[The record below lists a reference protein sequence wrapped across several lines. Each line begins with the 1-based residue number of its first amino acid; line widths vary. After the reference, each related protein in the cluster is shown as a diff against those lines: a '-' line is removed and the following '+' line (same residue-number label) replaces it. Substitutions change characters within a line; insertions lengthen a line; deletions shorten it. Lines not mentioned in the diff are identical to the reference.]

1 MDATGGSELF
11 TSYEQDYNQV
21 ALSISDKITKT
32 IPQQSGEPRKATV
45 HAAEREIDEAT
56 EILAQMEIEIFNLPN
71 SSRLRLQPRLRTYR
85 SNLDKLKRDLKRA
98 SSRING
104 PTDREELLSGAHGT
118 DLDSASI
125 DQRARLLTG
134 TERLAESSQRLQDSH
149 RIALETEIIGANVL
163 EDIRRQREQI
173 INTRN
178 TLLEAD
184 SYIDKAQ
191 RTLKGMTRRMAT
203 NRVITVLIIIVLV
216 ALIIFVVWA
225 KFFW

>member
-1 MDATGGSELF
+1 MDTTGGTDLF

-21 ALSISDKITKT
+21 VLAISDKINT
-32 IPQQSGEPRKATV
+32 IPQQSGEPRKATIR
-45 HAAEREIDEAT
+45 AAEREIDEAT
-56 EILAQMEIEIFNLPN
+56 EILAQMKVEIMN
-71 SSRLRLQPRLRTYR
+71 SSNAARLRLQPRIRTYQ
-85 SNLDKLKRDLKRA
+85 SNLDKLKRDLKHA
-98 SSRING
+98 SSRISG
-104 PTDREELLSGAHGT
+104 PTDREELLSGARGT
-118 DLDSASI
+118 DLDSAST

-191 RTLKGMTRRMAT
+191 RTLKGMTRR
-203 NRVITVLIIIVLV
+203 
-216 ALIIFVVWA
+216 
-225 KFFW
+225 